1 MAFQWLDMR
10 IGEERDRR
18 KREADILE
26 RLPRALNELRDL
38 LRGCIAEY
46 QNAFGP
52 ESAEVSGVLSRIRVT
67 VRELRDG
74 KWETAAKV
82 EINVDNKLPGL
93 QIDRAG
99 KALQIEIGMLGG
111 EKLSYRD
118 VETDQYI
125 TTEDLTRRILDRVL
139 FPKLPE

>member
-52 ESAEVSGVLSRIRVT
+52 ESAEVSGVLYRIRVT

>member
-1 MAFQWLDMR
+1 MR
-10 IGEERDRR
+10 ITEERDRR
-18 KREADILE
+18 QREAEILE

-38 LRGCIAEY
+38 LRGCITEY
-46 QNAFGP
+46 QTAFGP

-67 VRELRDG
+67 VRELREG

-82 EINVDNKLPGL
+82 EINLDNKLPGL

-99 KALQIEIGMLGG
+99 KVMQVEIGILPGD
-111 EKLSYRD
+111 KLSYRD
-118 VETDQYI
+118 VETDQYV